1 MNITNGEVV
10 AEYFKLLTDKEI
22 RQLYKIYEND
32 FLLFN
37 YQFEFR
43 GMQFNVP
50 KLEPGPPPPGTN
62 NSNQLSLNLS
72 FVLVSILIFLLWFFL
87 ILH

>member
-72 FVLVSILIFLLWFFL
+72 FVLVSILTFLLLFFL
-87 ILH
+87 ISH